1 MAIRELV
8 DSVLLVSGEQM
19 LDAISQL
26 LFDEQVLAEPSGAA
40 TTAALLHHGS
50 KGANVVLVVSG
61 ANVSRPVL
69 ERAISGR

>member
-1 MAIRELV
+1 
-8 DSVLLVSGEQM
+8 
-19 LDAISQL
+19 
-26 LFDEQVLAEPSGAA
+26 
-40 TTAALLHHGS
+40 LHYGS